1 MPALLASP
9 TRIHRLSVMRQQ
21 ELPAGLKPCF
31 PHGRRKAFVLSYDD
45 ATEHD
50 RRLVDIFNRYGLRAS
65 FHVNSGKLGQ
75 PGHIA
80 RRELC
85 ALYRGHEVSCHSVT
99 HPYLTSL
106 DDDAVRREIADDRR
120 ALEDLTGS
128 SVRGLAYPFG
138 AYDARVM
145 ALLPELG
152 IEYARTAHCSAAFA
166 IPQGFLEWHT
176 TCHHN
181 GAMELLPVF
190 LGAQEPSMSLMT
202 VWGHSYELDGIM
214 SADRAKDWQ
223 YMEALCHRLHDQSDI
238 HFATIIDVVDYLNAL
253 DLVDVGASAVSNNSS
268 RAVWVDWHG
277 KINRIESGA
286 ALPLQD

>member
-1 MPALLASP
+1 
-9 TRIHRLSVMRQQ
+9 MRQQ

-31 PHGRRKAFVLSYDD
+31 PYGRRKAFVLSYDD

-50 RRLVDIFNRYGLRAS
+50 RHLVGIFNRFGLRAS

-75 PGHIA
+75 PGYITRH
-80 RRELC
+80 ELC
-85 ALYRGHEVSCHSVT
+85 SLYRGHEVSCHSVT

-106 DDDAVRREIADDRR
+106 DDFALRREIADDRR

-152 IEYARTAHCSAAFA
+152 IEYARTAHCSAGFA
-166 IPQGFLEWHT
+166 IPQCFLKWHA
-176 TCHHN
+176 TCHHSR
-181 GAMELLPVF
+181 ALELVPAF
-190 LGAQEPSMSLMT
+190 LDAQEPSLMVMT
-202 VWGHSYELDGIM
+202 VWGHSYELEGIM
-214 SADRAKDWQ
+214 NADRAKNWQ
-223 YMEALCHRLHDQSDI
+223 YMEALCHALHDKADVC
-238 HFATIIDVVDYLNAL
+238 FATIIEVVDYLKAL
-253 DLVDVGASAVSNNSS
+253 DLVDVVAGGLCNNSP

-277 KINRIESGA
+277 KINRIEPGA
-286 ALPLQD
+286 RLPLQ